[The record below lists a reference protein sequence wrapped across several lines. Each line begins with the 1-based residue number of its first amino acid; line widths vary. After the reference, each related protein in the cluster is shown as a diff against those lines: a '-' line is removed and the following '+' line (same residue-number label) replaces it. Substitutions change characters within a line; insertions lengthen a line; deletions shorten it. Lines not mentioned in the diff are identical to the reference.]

1 MKKVGIIGYGSVG
14 SMLVRRFLSTEALQ
28 PVGLMVSTKTKAKL
42 DALSQEFPGVGM
54 AFNNRDAAMFC
65 RILFLCVKPNQAK
78 AILEDVQAQLHPET
92 HLVSTVGAV
101 SLAHLE
107 KFFPGKISIAV
118 PSLSSEAGEGLCLVC
133 HNAKVQPADAKT
145 LEKLLGTLG
154 EVRVIPEAQL
164 DVMATLSSCAP
175 GLFSSLLQ
183 EFVRAAVRGGGITEP
198 EAEELAARTFRDTA
212 RLYCDKKMN
221 FEQVIQRVAT
231 KGGTTEEGVEVLR
244 AGLPELF
251 DKVFQA
257 IQKKRE
263 KAKKMVQGQFE
274 KSAPQAEEG
283 TPGAV

>member
-14 SMLVRRFLSTEALQ
+14 SMLVKRFLSTEVLQ
-28 PVGLMVSTKTKAKL
+28 PAGLMVSTKTKSKL
-42 DALSQEFPGVGM
+42 DDLAREFPGVGM
-54 AFNNRDAAMFC
+54 AFNNQDAARFC

-78 AILEDVQAQLHPET
+78 AILEDIQGQLHPET
-92 HLVSTVGAV
+92 HLVSVVGAI
-101 SLAHLE
+101 SLANLE

-118 PSLSSEAGEGLCLVC
+118 PSLTSEAGEGLCLVC
-133 HNAKVQPADAKT
+133 HNPRVEPADAKT

-154 EVRVIPEAQL
+154 EIRIIPEAQL
-164 DVMATLSSCAP
+164 DVMATLTSCTP

-183 EFVRAAVRGGGITEP
+183 EFTRAAARNGGITEP
-198 EAEELAARTFRDTA
+198 EVEELAAKA
-212 RLYCDKKMN
+212 ILGAAKLYGEKKMS

-244 AGLPELF
+244 QGLPAVF

-263 KAKKMVQGQFE
+263 KAKKTIQGQFE
-274 KSAPQAEEG
+274 KPASPDEE
-283 TPGAV
+283 TPPT